1 MKTKCEKVGLMPF
14 RKAKGKKY
22 DGIYEYYGASDKDK
36 VTKAYY
42 ISYRGE
48 DGKSTGR
55 VKVDALTLQDALT
68 TLNSKKAA
76 AAKTRKDN
84 SGRDEVLKQRVKNNA
99 LTFDEMAT
107 LFYSSRT
114 AKNNKKDKRRYE
126 NHLSSIIG
134 RRKVSK
140 FTTNDVLE
148 LQVKLL
154 KTKIKQSKE
163 DKSSRTISPKTV
175 DNIIDQLKSMF
186 NEGMRDKNQW
196 CIRNPVAD
204 KDVKKLTADADNAR
218 MRILS
223 DDELQ
228 RLFDLASVKPQLY
241 LLVKLL
247 YHTAARP
254 DAIISL
260 QVKDIKFPQKR
271 IHLKALK
278 KAKAYSVPMTDEVSN
293 LIEDWITE
301 HELKHDHYLFY
312 PLQDKK
318 KTKHAL
324 YENFRRAAKSVMDD
338 EFNLG
343 IPTHDQ
349 NNRVTLYTLR
359 HTAATKLVKK
369 LGIKV
374 AKDYLNHS
382 DLKTTE
388 IYAKIVDEQMEEA
401 AGVL

>member
-1 MKTKCEKVGLMPF
+1 MPF

-22 DGIYEYYGASDKDK
+22 DGIYEYFSASDKDK
-36 VTKAYY
+36 VARAYY
-42 ISYRGE
+42 ISYRDE

-55 VKVDALTLQDALT
+55 VKIDAFTLQDALT
-68 TLNSKKAA
+68 TLNERKSK

-84 SGRDEVLKQRVKNNA
+84 SKSGDVLKQRVKNNA
-99 LTFDEMAT
+99 LNFDDMAA

-114 AKNNKKDKRRYE
+114 AKNNTKDQQRYN

-140 FTTNDVLE
+140 FTTENVLE
-148 LQVKLL
+148 LQTKLL
-154 KTKIKQSKE
+154 ETKITKKIE
-163 DKSSRTISPKTV
+163 EKVDRTLSPKTV

-196 CIRNPVAD
+196 CSYNPVAD
-204 KDVKKLTADADNAR
+204 IDVKKLTADEDKSR
-218 MRILS
+218 FRVLS
-223 DDELQ
+223 DGELQ
-228 RLFDLASVKPQLY
+228 KLFDIASVKPQFY

-260 QVKDIKFPQKR
+260 QVKDIDFSQKR
-271 IHLKALK
+271 ISLKALK
-278 KAKAYSVPMTDEVSN
+278 KAKAYSVPMTNEVAS
-293 LIEDWITE
+293 LIKAWIAE

-312 PLQDKK
+312 PLQSKD
-318 KTKHAL
+318 KTKHAI
-324 YENFRRAAKSVMDD
+324 YENFRRTAKSVIDI
-338 EFNLG
+338 EFNIG
-343 IPTHDQ
+343 IPAHDTKH
-349 NNRVTLYTLR
+349 RVSLYTLR

-374 AKDYLNHS
+374 AKEYLNHS
-382 DLKTTE
+382 DLKVTE
-388 IYAKIVDEQMEEA
+388 LYAKIVDEQMEEA
-401 AGVL
+401 ADAL

>member
-1 MKTKCEKVGLMPF
+1 MPF

-22 DGIYEYYGASDKDK
+22 DGIYEYYSASDKDK

-55 VKVDALTLQDALT
+55 VKVDALTLPDALT
-68 TLNSKKAA
+68 TLNSKKAT
-76 AAKTRKDN
+76 AAKIRNDN
-84 SGRDEVLKQRVKNNA
+84 SGSDEVLKQRVKNNA

-114 AKNNKKDKRRYE
+114 AKNNHKDKQRYN

-134 RRKVSK
+134 RRKVSR
-140 FTTNDVLE
+140 FTTNEVLE
-148 LQVKLL
+148 LQMKLL

-163 DKSSRTISPKTV
+163 DKVSRTLSPKTV

-186 NEGMRDKNQW
+186 NEGMRDKNRW
-196 CIRNPVAD
+196 CTYNPVAD
-204 KDVKKLTADADNAR
+204 KDVKKLTADEDDAR

-271 IHLKALK
+271 VHLKALK

-293 LIEDWITE
+293 LIGDWIE
-301 HELKHDHYLFY
+301 KHELKHDHYLFY

-324 YENFRRAAKSVMDD
+324 YENFRRAAKGVMDD

-359 HTAATKLVKK
+359 HTAATKLVKA

-382 DLKTTE
+382 DLKVTE